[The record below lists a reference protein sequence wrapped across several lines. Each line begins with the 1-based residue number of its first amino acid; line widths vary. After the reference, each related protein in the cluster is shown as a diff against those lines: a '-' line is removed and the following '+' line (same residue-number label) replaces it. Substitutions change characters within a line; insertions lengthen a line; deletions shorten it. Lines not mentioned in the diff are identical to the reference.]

1 MTVTTN
7 IIDVLQDG
15 NIISASYAVP
25 SVISIMISRDNV
37 DSPFTITTCD
47 IQSRDEFLLSKAV
60 AAIQKIMQD
69 NNISLMIPIV
79 NG

>member
-1 MTVTTN
+1 MNVTTN

-37 DSPFTITTCD
+37 DSQFAITSCD
-47 IQSRDEFLLSKAV
+47 VQSRDELLLSEAV
-60 AAIQKIMQD
+60 AAIQKIMQN